1 MDVKV
6 YEGQFGNE
14 QLLFDDSISWTL
26 TILPQKGD
34 FIFYEAEV
42 YKVMYAMAD
51 IDNKEY
57 SIFVRKAIEEDY

>member
-14 QLLFDDSISWTL
+14 KLLFSDDGCL

-34 FIFYEAEV
+34 FVFYKTEV
-42 YKVMYAMAD
+42 YKVMYAMVD
-51 IDNKEY
+51 IDNEEY